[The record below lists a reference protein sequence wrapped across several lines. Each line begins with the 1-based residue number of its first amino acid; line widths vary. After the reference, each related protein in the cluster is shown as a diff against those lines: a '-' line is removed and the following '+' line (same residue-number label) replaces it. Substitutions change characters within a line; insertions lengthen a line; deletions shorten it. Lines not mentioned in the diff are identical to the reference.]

1 MLCVGPWHTETHSQ
15 WRWRF
20 HLVAWY
26 STLLTTPRSNCSQ
39 WLGNWHLLARL
50 SPEDESSLGAWL
62 TSVPPLDPSN
72 TTSPSTKKQVE
83 TSSGGLTFSLIGQ
96 QKPLPWTPLIWSFT
110 LMHLTRDMEHTG
122 QENGLIPYGQPGNL
136 NIQLP
141 GGRRLAII
149 VVCSTWG
156 SHWER
161 TEINTVVVDILW
173 QGSCKSQDMMQLAR
187 LLYSLAAKGNYNVG
201 ITHVPGVDNILV
213 DHLSHFSMQAF
224 RTAAPEVEQQLPCP
238 FNTTAKL
245 TQH

>member
-141 GGRRLAII
+141 GGRRLQSLLCALPGGLTGKGRK
-149 VVCSTWG
+149 STQWWSTSCDRG
-156 SHWER
+156 HANHKIWCNWLAYS
-161 TEINTVVVDILW
+161 IL
-173 QGSCKSQDMMQLAR
+173 
-187 LLYSLAAKGNYNVG
+187 
-201 ITHVPGVDNILV
+201 
-213 DHLSHFSMQAF
+213 
-224 RTAAPEVEQQLPCP
+224 
-238 FNTTAKL
+238 
-245 TQH
+245 